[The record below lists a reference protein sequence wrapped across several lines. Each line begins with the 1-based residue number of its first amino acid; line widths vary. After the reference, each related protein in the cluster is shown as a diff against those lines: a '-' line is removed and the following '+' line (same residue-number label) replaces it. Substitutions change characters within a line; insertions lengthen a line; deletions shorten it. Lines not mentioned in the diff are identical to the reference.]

1 MRFGL
6 NTFLVSSGFSDAD
19 LPLIKQF
26 KSYGA
31 DVFELAVVEVGGIT
45 PSLVV
50 ESLKESG
57 LERPIVCG
65 LSLIHI

>member
-6 NTFLVSSGFSDAD
+6 NTFLVSTGFSDAD

-31 DVFELAVVEVGGIT
+31 DVIELAVVDVGGIT
-45 PSLVV
+45 P
-50 ESLKESG
+50 
-57 LERPIVCG
+57 
-65 LSLIHI
+65 